1 MKEISNNGNKFVSL
15 EKIIVYIFQ
24 YSIFGAMLYGI
35 CWGDSLL
42 IENKSDIANMLMT
55 LHIIHQKA
63 MHLTFSAI
71 ASVFEHGFR
80 KAEQKAQRRQL
91 ATSRSTKTK
100 SPQTEL
106 RENLKLTSIK
116 SKIAFLKNI
125 FTK

>member
-1 MKEISNNGNKFVSL
+1 
-15 EKIIVYIFQ
+15 
-24 YSIFGAMLYGI
+24 
-35 CWGDSLL
+35 
-42 IENKSDIANMLMT
+42 MT

-63 MHLTFSAI
+63 MYVTFSAI

-106 RENLKLTSIK
+106 QENLKLTSIK